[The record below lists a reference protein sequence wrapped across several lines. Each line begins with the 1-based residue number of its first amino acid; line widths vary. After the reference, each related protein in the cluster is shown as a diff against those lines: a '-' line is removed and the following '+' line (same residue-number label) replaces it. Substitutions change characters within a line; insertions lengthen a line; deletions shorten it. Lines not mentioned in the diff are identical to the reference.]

1 MQFLEIAKL
10 IISLFPLLIQAVQ
23 AVESAI
29 PASGNGQQ
37 KLELIKSIIQ
47 TSYESS
53 NKFVA
58 SFEQLWSPLSSVV
71 QAIVSA
77 FNAAG
82 IFKKPSA

>member
-23 AVESAI
+23 AVEAAI
-29 PASGNGQQ
+29 PNSGNGQQ

-53 NKFVA
+53 NKLVA

-71 QAIVSA
+71 QAIVTA
-77 FNAAG
+77 FNAVG
-82 IFKKPSA
+82 IFKKPAA